1 VLKKAGI
8 VVAAAAAGLLA
19 VSPLAFAGED
29 HDDKHH
35 RHGADKQVNRLDDSN
50 RSQQRGVVN
59 VSADN
64 LALAVQDC
72 NNEINQAAEIT
83 QRITQ
88 AFGPLTG
95 VLGLNRA
102 DVDQTATT
110 DNDCYNRAEARDVN
124 TLENDD

>member
-19 VSPLAFAGED
+19 VSPLAFAGEK
-29 HDDKHH
+29 DDDTHH
-35 RHGADKQVNRLDDSN
+35 RHGADTQVNRLDDSN

-72 NNEINQAAEIT
+72 NNEISQVAEVTQTIT
-83 QRITQ
+83 QKL
-88 AFGPLTG
+88 GPLTG
-95 VLGLNRA
+95 VLGLNRS
-102 DVDQTATT
+102 DVEQTATT